1 MDLLKEIQRSLYAT
15 VGAGVWV
22 ADTVRELPD
31 QVGHA
36 WQEREKWMHRV
47 GGAYDQLAGR
57 GQAIMGG
64 AKQDVWHRAREA
76 GKTARRAPGVAAAE
90 GEITGLVSDET
101 QLPIA
106 DYDSH
111 TAAEI
116 VLKLPGLS
124 QRELHQVEAYEIRH
138 RGRATILSR
147 IDELRGEEPWS
158 GYDEMTVDEILP
170 RMRSLPPD
178 EQINLATYERRHKQR
193 RTVIESATR
202 S

>member
-15 VGAGVWV
+15 VGAGAWV
-22 ADTVRELPD
+22 VDMARELPD
-31 QVGHA
+31 QTGRA

-47 GGAYDQLAGR
+47 GGAYDELAGR
-57 GQAIMGG
+57 GRTVMGG
-64 AKQDVWHRAREA
+64 AKQDVRRGAREA
-76 GKTARRAPGVAAAE
+76 GRTARRVPGAAAAG
-90 GEITGLVSDET
+90 GEITGVSDET

-111 TAAEI
+111 TAADI

-124 QRELHQVEAYEIRH
+124 QRQLHQIEGYEMRN

-178 EQINLATYERRHKQR
+178 EQVNLATYERRHKQR